1 MTRAPGGRAD
11 QHKLSLGHGIE
22 LRCAMDSLDDSVLVG
37 VAWRGIRLGQQRFNR
52 KSEHHPFRFALP
64 FLRVE
69 VGVWADV
76 FSGEV
81 AGEGE
86 IAVRPLVG
94 RWRKLVDVERKV
106 LRFDP
111 AVGEIG
117 GTPDFTEPVVD
128 HERYG
133 RSQLCTPAILRLHVD
148 EGERAISD
156 AGRLVK
162 NSLFACH
169 PPFVFNTIACVGAA
183 DESGRGAY
191 PNPNSVWFNVFFGCY
206 QIDAPRSDWPR
217 PFGYLSADGAASS
230 IAFDDIARLGEAD
243 WNFFSNWMYGVP
255 MEAIKPYN
263 KVEPVKTV
271 QDPAP
276 ELIGS
281 TLWHHATVEGVTC
294 VSTYESDVRGA
305 ARLVTN
311 SLVDDIWRRAFGLPN
326 PQRDRPTSFVPTT
339 LRAELQ
345 MAYFEDEDAYHT
357 VICGGT
363 AIVPVDPEF
372 LVTQMTAIRAVIE
385 TSYPD
390 CGFPRGSGPPDQPAA
405 ARASSND
412 QQ

>member
-1 MTRAPGGRAD
+1 VTGPLGPRAHR
-11 QHKLSLGHGIE
+11 HTLRLGYGLQ
-22 LRCAMDSLDDSVLVG
+22 LRCMMDSLDDSVQVG
-37 VAWRGIRLGQQRFNR
+37 VAWRGIGLGHQRFSR
-52 KSEHHPFRFALP
+52 QRDHHPFRLTLG

-94 RWRKLVDVERKV
+94 RWRKLVDVDRKV

-117 GTPDFTEPVVD
+117 GKPGFAEPVVD
-128 HERYG
+128 HEHYG

-162 NSLFACH
+162 SSLFASH
-169 PPFVFNTIACVGAA
+169 PPFVFNTIACVGTA
-183 DESGRGAY
+183 DASGRGAY

-206 QIDAPRSDWPR
+206 QIDAPRSEWSR
-217 PFGYLSADGAASS
+217 PFGYLSAAAAASQ
-230 IAFDDIARLGEAD
+230 IAFDDITRLGEAD

-255 MEAIKPYN
+255 LEAIEPYN
-263 KVEPVKTV
+263 TVDPVTTV

-276 ELIGS
+276 GLIGN
-281 TLWHHATVEGVTC
+281 TLWHHAVVEGVTC
-294 VSTYESDVRGA
+294 VSTYESDGRGA

-311 SLVDDIWRRAFGLPN
+311 SLIDDIWRRAFGLPN
-326 PQRDRPTSFVPTT
+326 PQRDRPTSFLPTT
-339 LRAELQ
+339 LRAELH

-363 AIVPVDPEF
+363 ATLPVDPEF
-372 LVTQMTAIRAVIE
+372 LAAQMTAIRAVIE

-405 ARASSND
+405 ARASSYD